1 MLEQIEKTIYKVAIY
16 IRLSK
21 EDVDRGY
28 DESESIKNQ
37 RTLLTE
43 YVQKLGWEYQL
54 IHTYVD
60 QGFTGTNFNRP
71 DFQRMIKD
79 IEQGKINMVV
89 TKDLSRLG
97 RDYIETGE
105 YIEKWFPE
113 NNVRYVSVT
122 DGIDTFETS
131 NGNNDIAPFKS
142 ILNDMYSK
150 DLSKKIR
157 TAMHTMQ
164 KQGKW
169 VGGKTPLGYIKDS
182 NDKNKLIIYEPEA
195 KIVRKIF
202 NMASNGNQVG
212 TIRDY
217 LNSNNISTA
226 NKSRYNKET
235 FWENKTVKNIL
246 KNKVYIGT
254 TVQNKRSRISY
265 KNRKIRPN
273 SEEKWIIVENTHEPI
288 IDKKVFDSV
297 QKMVI
302 VQNYNRNEKKN
313 MFLLDGLLFCY
324 ECKHKIGVR
333 GKKNGNYYM
342 VCNNYRRNSK
352 LKLCTSHGFSYSNLE
367 ETVINYIKNLFQ
379 KIDDKRIELDV
390 KNNITKYDYGKIL
403 QKLENEIKLINNNI
417 DQMYVDKLNNK
428 ISEEMY
434 ERLFSKLKN
443 EIKQKENEYIE
454 IKRQKDES
462 KKDDTEKIKSV
473 IQEFLSLNKPTSEIM
488 KVIINRIE
496 IHQDK
501 QVDLYFNFKQLNNLK
516 KRLKLPIFISTRR
529 NINGSAN
536 EKWRNVKKQGNFLCN
551 IIRNNNRYRS
561 FFWCNSWFNF
571 KCCNCN
577 LFKFCG
583 WCNALHCV
591 WRINS
596 RI

>member
-43 YVQKLGWEYQL
+43 YVQKLDWKYKL
-54 IHTYVD
+54 IDTYVD

-79 IEQGKINMVV
+79 IELGKINMVV

-113 NNVRYVSVT
+113 NKVRYVSVT

-169 VGGKTPLGYIKDS
+169 VGGKTPFGYIKDS

-195 KIVRKIF
+195 KIVRNIF
-202 NMASNGNQVG
+202 NMAFVGNQVG
-212 TIRDY
+212 VIRDY
-217 LNSNNISTA
+217 LNSNNIPTA
-226 NKSRYNKET
+226 NKSRYNKDT

-246 KNKVYIGT
+246 KNKAYIGT

-265 KNRKIRPN
+265 KNRKIRANP
-273 SEEKWIIVENTHEPI
+273 EEKWVVVENTHEPI
-288 IDKKVFDSV
+288 IDKEIFEAV

-313 MFLLDGLLFCY
+313 IFLLDGLLFCY

-333 GKKNGNYYM
+333 GKKNDNYYM

-352 LKLCTSHGFSYSNLE
+352 LKLCTSHGFSYNNLE
-367 ETVINYIKNLFQ
+367 ETVINYIKQLF
-379 KIDDKRIELDV
+379 KDIDDKKIELKI
-390 KNNITKYDYGKIL
+390 KNIMTGYDYGKIL
-403 QKLENEIKLINNNI
+403 QKIENEIKLINNNI
-417 DQMYVDKLNNK
+417 DKMYVDKLNNK

-443 EIKQKENEYIE
+443 EIKQKENEYVE
-454 IKRQKDES
+454 IKQHKEES
-462 KKDDTEKIKSV
+462 KQDNTEKIRSV
-473 IQEFLSLNKPTSEIM
+473 IHEFLNLKNLTPEIM
-488 KVIINRIE
+488 KVIINKIE

-501 QVDLYFNFKQLNNLK
+501 QVDLYFNFKKLNNLK
-516 KRLKLPIFISTRR
+516 
-529 NINGSAN
+529 
-536 EKWRNVKKQGNFLCN
+536 EKT
-551 IIRNNNRYRS
+551 
-561 FFWCNSWFNF
+561 
-571 KCCNCN
+571 
-577 LFKFCG
+577 
-583 WCNALHCV
+583 
-591 WRINS
+591 
-596 RI
+596 

>member
-1 MLEQIEKTIYKVAIY
+1 MLEQTKKTIYKVAIY

-54 IHTYVD
+54 IDTYID

-71 DFQRMIKD
+71 DFQRMVRD
-79 IEQGKINMVV
+79 IENEKINMVV

-195 KIVRKIF
+195 KIVRNIF
-202 NMASNGNQVG
+202 NMAFAGNQVG
-212 TIRDY
+212 VIKDY
-217 LNSNNISTA
+217 LNSNNIPTA
-226 NKSRYNKET
+226 NKSRYNKDT

-246 KNKVYIGT
+246 KNEVYIGT

-265 KNRKIRPN
+265 KNRKIRANP
-273 SEEKWIIVENTHEPI
+273 EEKWITVDNTHEPI
-288 IDKKVFDSV
+288 IDKKVFAAV

-302 VQNYNRNEKKN
+302 VQNYNRNKKKN

-333 GKKNGNYYM
+333 GKKSGNYYM
-342 VCNNYRRNSK
+342 VCNNYRRSSK
-352 LKLCTSHGFSYSNLE
+352 LKLCTSHGFNYNNLE
-367 ETVINYIKNLFQ
+367 ETVIKNIKELF
-379 KIDDKRIELDV
+379 KNIDDEKILLNV
-390 KNNITKYDYGKIL
+390 KKSMTGYDYSKIL
-403 QKLENEIKLINNNI
+403 KKIENEIKLINNNI
-417 DQMYVDKLNNK
+417 DKMYVDKLNNK

-454 IKRQKDES
+454 IKRQKEES
-462 KKDDTEKIKSV
+462 KQDDTEKIKSV
-473 IQEFLSLNKPTSEIM
+473 IQGFLSLNKPTPEIM

-501 QVDLYFNFKQLNNLK
+501 QVDLYFNFKQFNNLYNNTK
-516 KRLKLPIFISTRR
+516 
-529 NINGSAN
+529 NI
-536 EKWRNVKKQGNFLCN
+536 C
-551 IIRNNNRYRS
+551 
-561 FFWCNSWFNF
+561 
-571 KCCNCN
+571 
-577 LFKFCG
+577 
-583 WCNALHCV
+583 
-591 WRINS
+591 
-596 RI
+596 